1 MKILDQYQQIPEQQF
16 EGGAVKGVTGR
27 VVIGKDD
34 GATHFCMRIFT
45 VNPGGNTPRHSHAWE
60 HEVLIHEGRGEL
72 FSDGRWIEVRR
83 GSVIFIPAQEKYQ
96 FRNNS
101 DQDMVFACLIPS
113 GVAEL

>member
-1 MKILDQYQQIPEQQF
+1 MISTNRYQNSVLRVGLLRVWPAGWLSAKMMAQRTSACVFLPLILAAIRL
-16 EGGAVKGVTGR
+16 GT
-27 VVIGKDD
+27 
-34 GATHFCMRIFT
+34 
-45 VNPGGNTPRHSHAWE
+45 SHAWE